1 MGTTKS
7 RVIVISHRGHMDKPI
22 QSSEQVKAAAENFL
36 RLVKQTA
43 GTFKKQQQ
51 SNPQKRDE

>member
-1 MGTTKS
+1 
-7 RVIVISHRGHMDKPI
+7 MDKPI